1 MTAPGL
7 QPGEPSS
14 NLASIGAV
22 LARLKQDFPDV
33 SISKIRFL
41 ESEGLVTPVRTPAGY
56 RQFGPADVERLR
68 FVLAAQRD
76 HYLPLK
82 VIKEQLEALDRG
94 EGGSAPAS
102 LRLPRTLAVAEST
115 APPAEAPL
123 RLTRTELLSRT
134 GLTTSVLREIE
145 QAGLVT
151 PVNGGWYDHDAVQ
164 IALTVVELLEAG
176 LEPRHLRQFR
186 GAADREATL
195 AGQLVAAQARQRD
208 PDARERAQ
216 SQAQQVATTM
226 VTLHGLLLQ
235 SALRRDL
242 GH

>member
-14 NLASIGAV
+14 NLSSIGAV

-56 RQFGPADVERLR
+56 RQFGPADIERLR
-68 FVLAAQRD
+68 YVLAAQRD

-94 EGGSAPAS
+94 EPGPGGSAP
-102 LRLPRTLAVAEST
+102 RLPRVLAVAVSEPSEPAA
-115 APPAEAPL
+115 AP
-123 RLTRTELLSRT
+123 RLTRTELLART
-134 GLTTSVLREIE
+134 GLSTSALREIE
-145 QAGLVT
+145 QAGLLA
-151 PVNGGWYDHDAVQ
+151 PAGGNWYDHDAVQ
-164 IALTVVELLEAG
+164 VALLVADLMEAG

-186 GAADREATL
+186 SAADREAAL

-216 SQAQQVATTM
+216 SQAHQVAGDM
-226 VTLHGLLLQ
+226 VKLHGLLLQ
-235 SALRRDL
+235 SALRREL